1 MNINRI
7 QAVLSILVVAC
18 FVGVSAIVALTP
30 VLAGYPTRDYTEHL
44 KTFASL
50 YSGIVGL
57 VLGYYF
63 GQRAGSVSS
72 GEAA

>member
-1 MNINRI
+1 MRVSRI
-7 QAVLSILVVAC
+7 QAILSILVVAVFL
-18 FVGVSAIVALTP
+18 FVTCTIALTP
-30 VLAGYPTRDYTEHL
+30 VIGGYPSKDYTEHL

-63 GQRAGSVSS
+63 GQKAS
-72 GEAA
+72 AA